1 MSERLHDY
9 DYAVVRVVPCVY
21 REAFVPV
28 GVVLHARRAGFL
40 GARLRRDPDWLA
52 ARCPGLDAGL
62 LGRFLAAYE
71 RVAEGGAGSG
81 PLGLRPPSERF
92 HWLTAPRSAA
102 IQTSAVHTGRAA
114 DPADVLGRLFA
125 QHIEAA

>member
-1 MSERLHDY
+1 MSAPLHDY
-9 DYAVVRVVPCVY
+9 DYAVVRVVPCVH

-52 ARCPGLDAGL
+52 ARCPNLDADL
-62 LGRFLAAYE
+62 LDRFLAAYA
-71 RVAEGGAGSG
+71 RVADGGADGG
-81 PLGLRPPSERF
+81 PIGLRPPSERF

-114 DPADVLGRLFA
+114 DPAAALDRLFA
-125 QHIEAA
+125 QHVEAG